1 MRMRRLGWAGIE
13 LEADDDRL
21 VIDPLVDPGIFS
33 AFLGPEAEPRVAP
46 EPGVARAALL
56 THLHRDHADVGA
68 LDAAVT
74 PGGEVLRPEAA
85 SATEF
90 DEFVTGEAERGLAET
105 GRPQVL
111 ARAGDARR
119 IGAFEVTALPAVDGL
134 GSPQVS
140 WLVEAGGRR
149 VLHGGD
155 TLWHGGWWAIA
166 AAAGPIHVACLPA
179 NGVEIDYP
187 NLQPAADGV
196 PAVMT
201 PEQSVQAA
209 RALRAD
215 VLVPM
220 HDVRMF
226 EHETYYRPVTGAR
239 QRLTEAGAAAGVA
252 VRITAPGDWI
262 EV

>member
-13 LEADDDRL
+13 VEAEDERL

-33 AFLGPEAEPRVAP
+33 AFLGPEAEPLIAP
-46 EPGVARAALL
+46 DPGSARTALL
-56 THLHRDHADVGA
+56 THLHRDHADVA
-68 LDAAVT
+68 AVDAALVS
-74 PGGEVLRPEAA
+74 GGEVLRPGTAM
-85 SATEF
+85 ATEF

-105 GRPQVL
+105 GRPQAVL
-111 ARAGDARR
+111 RAGETRR
-119 IGAFEVTALPAVDGL
+119 LGAFSITALPAADGL

-140 WLVEAGGRR
+140 WLVESGGRR

-155 TLWHGGWWAIA
+155 TLWHGGWWSIA
-166 AAAGPIHVACLPA
+166 AAAGEIHAACLPA
-179 NGVEIDYP
+179 NGVEVDYP
-187 NLQPAADGV
+187 NLQPAATGV
-196 PAVMT
+196 SAVMT
-201 PEQSVQAA
+201 PEQAVQAA
-209 RALRAD
+209 RVLQAG

-239 QRLTEAGAAAGVA
+239 QRLTEAGAAAGVV
-252 VRITAPGDWI
+252 VRITEPGVWL